1 MHTKRECFQSWAM
14 RSFVGNA
21 RDRGIGIH
29 NDVHAARAI
38 EHDLTAA
45 VARDGN
51 EAIGSMGND
60 TPLAALPDADS
71 IPALY
76 LVEEESRDIYRL
88 VCRVVERQPRLY
100 LQRVGRSRPTDTE

>member
-1 MHTKRECFQSWAM
+1 MQA
-14 RSFVGNA
+14 GYY
-21 RDRGIGIH
+21 
-29 NDVHAARAI
+29 AANPLEALVA
-38 EHDLTAA
+38 LTAR
-45 VARDGN
+45 VAMLERALASLRGGAGAQMEN
-51 EAIGSMGND
+51 IAAD

-100 LQRVGRSRPTDTE
+100 LQRVGRSRPTADVE